1 MQQTT
6 NYNLLI
12 PEGTDVV
19 NPLTQVNPNF
29 QTIDGAM
36 FANKQA
42 TIGTASEVVTGT
54 VHAVIRNNPDSD
66 VFRFTAT
73 GAWTAGDTMTLDGQ
87 QVTVH
92 LSDGT
97 TPATNS
103 YIIGAEV
110 LAMVNGTLV
119 TLAISTTPPS
129 QGVTSFNSRTGAVV
143 PIASDYDASMVDYD
157 NTTSGLNAT
166 DVQGAID
173 EVVTMIPAGGG
184 GGAVE
189 IWKNPDSTQ
198 TYAANTFTLST
209 DKTYKSFIAIYHYQ
223 TTSNRSLSAN
233 ALIGD
238 RASMF
243 NFELL
248 SNGSIRQVFRDIT
261 LAQSGS
267 DLTITIGD
275 CYHYLKNGWTAPTS
289 TYDNSYMIP
298 VAIYGLE

>member
-12 PEGTDVV
+12 PEGSDVV

-54 VHAVIRNNPDSD
+54 VHAIIRNNTDSD

-97 TPATNS
+97 TPSDGA
-103 YIIGAEV
+103 YVIGAEV

-119 TLAISTTPPS
+119 TLAISTTPPA
-129 QGVTSFNSRTGAVV
+129 QGVTSFNSRAGAVV
-143 PIASDYDASMVDYD
+143 PATSDYDGSMIDYD

-166 DVQGAID
+166 DIQGAID
-173 EVVTMIPAGGG
+173 ELALSGDLIVKL
-184 GGAVE
+184 
-189 IWKNPDSTQ
+189 WDNPDPAPDYSAGSFSISDDN
-198 TYAANTFTLST
+198 TYDAFLICPDSGTPSIVFLTGTAYMNTFSISSGNSRM
-209 DKTYKSFIAIYHYQ
+209 TYYFRTISVSHA
-223 TTSNRSLSAN
+223 SNVYT
-233 ALIGD
+233 
-238 RASMF
+238 F
-243 NFELL
+243 TF
-248 SNGSIRQVFRDIT
+248 
-261 LAQSGS
+261 
-267 DLTITIGD
+267 GD
-275 CYHYLKNGWTAPTS
+275 CTSVSTNITTFNGPATVTTANNTIKPLR
-289 TYDNSYMIP
+289 
-298 VAIYGLE
+298 IYGIKA

>member
-42 TIGTASEVVTGT
+42 SIGTASEVVTGT
-54 VHAVIRNNPDSD
+54 VHAIIRNNADSD

-87 QVTVH
+87 SVTVH

-110 LAMVNGTLV
+110 LAMVNGSLV
-119 TLAISTTPPS
+119 TLAISSTPPA

-143 PIASDYDASMVDYD
+143 PAASDYDGSMIDYD
-157 NTTSGLNAT
+157 NTGSGLNAT

-173 EVVTMIPAGGG
+173 ELAAAPS
-184 GGAVE
+184 GGASFSLL
-189 IWKNPDSTQ
+189 WTNPDLTVSFTPQ
-198 TYAANTFTLST
+198 TVTLSSGDYDLVLIDYIYSRT
-209 DKTYKSFIAIYHYQ
+209 AGLPSHVSSIVGKGFNLFLTVAGVSGSTYTI
-223 TTSNRSLSAN
+223 TTSRILTYVSDTSFTAGDAYYQQSN
-233 ALIGD
+233 AARTTNND
-238 RASMF
+238 YC
-243 NFELL
+243 
-248 SNGSIRQVFRDIT
+248 VP
-261 LAQSGS
+261 
-267 DLTITIGD
+267 
-275 CYHYLKNGWTAPTS
+275 YK
-289 TYDNSYMIP
+289 
-298 VAIYGLE
+298 IYGIKF

>member
-12 PEGTDVV
+12 PEGTDIV

-54 VHAVIRNNPDSD
+54 VHAIIRNNADSD

-87 QVTVH
+87 AVTVH

-110 LAMVNGTLV
+110 LAMVNGSLV
-119 TLAISTTPPS
+119 TLAISTTPPA

-143 PIASDYDASMVDYD
+143 PAASDYDGSMVDYD
-157 NTTSGLNAT
+157 NTVSGLNST

-173 EVVTMIPAGGG
+173 EVVNLIPSGGG
-184 GGAVE
+184 SDDYSLSEHIVGTWLDGVTPVYEKTVNFGACP
-189 IWKNPDSTQ
+189 N
-198 TYAANTFTLST
+198 
-209 DKTYKSFIAIYHYQ
+209 
-223 TTSNRSLSAN
+223 TTSKTVAHGVTGVSRWIEVQAVMQK
-233 ALIGD
+233 AD
-238 RASMF
+238 
-243 NFELL
+243 
-248 SNGSIRQVFRDIT
+248 GSEAYPLMLDTRMT
-261 LAQSGS
+261 LAIVGSNIQMQSTGNFS
-267 DLTITIGD
+267 
-275 CYHYLKNGWTAPTS
+275 S
-289 TYDNSYMIP
+289 YDAY
-298 VAIYGLE
+298 VTLRYTKQ

>member
-12 PEGTDVV
+12 PEGTDIV

-54 VHAVIRNNPDSD
+54 VHAIIRNNADSD

-87 QVTVH
+87 AVTVH

-110 LAMVNGTLV
+110 LAMVNGSLV
-119 TLAISTTPPS
+119 TLAISTTPPA

-143 PIASDYDASMVDYD
+143 PTASDYDASMVDYD
-157 NTTSGLNAT
+157 NTASGLNST

-173 EVVTMIPAGGG
+173 ENAVSIASLVSDVSVLNNKII
-184 GGAVE
+184 GGAVP
-189 IWKNPDSTQ
+189 NVSVT
-198 TYAANTFTLST
+198 
-209 DKTYKSFIAIYHYQ
+209 
-223 TTSNRSLSAN
+223 
-233 ALIGD
+233 
-238 RASMF
+238 
-243 NFELL
+243 
-248 SNGSIRQVFRDIT
+248 NGSYTLPSSILNGYTGNYIGIYGIT
-261 LAQSGS
+261 GTTPAIVYHSLTGSSASQKSVS
-267 DLTITIGD
+267 DLTCTFAISGTFTIN
-275 CYHYLKNGWTAPTS
+275 YLIIK
-289 TYDNSYMIP
+289 
-298 VAIYGLE
+298 L

>member
-12 PEGTDVV
+12 PEGNDIV

-42 TIGTASEVVTGT
+42 SIGTASEVVTGS
-54 VHAVIRNNPDSD
+54 VHAIIRNNPDSN

-110 LAMVNGTLV
+110 LAMVNGSLV
-119 TLAISTTPPS
+119 TLAISTTPPA

-143 PIASDYDASMVDYD
+143 PAASDYDGSMIDYD
-157 NTTSGLNAT
+157 NTASGLNAT
-166 DVQGAID
+166 DVQSAID
-173 EVVTMIPAGGG
+173 ETVSMIPATPTITTLQFIRTEAINTSS
-184 GGAVE
+184 GAVYRSGNIE
-189 IWKNPDSTQ
+189 LDTGIDLTGKK
-198 TYAANTFTLST
+198 FFITLVA
-209 DKTYKSFIAIYHYQ
+209 DAWV
-223 TTSNRSLSAN
+223 
-233 ALIGD
+233 
-238 RASMF
+238 
-243 NFELL
+243 
-248 SNGSIRQVFRDIT
+248 GSISSVTGTKINLF
-261 LAQSGS
+261 AFKNASS
-267 DLTITIGD
+267 ASESLTF
-275 CYHYLKNGWTAPTS
+275 NV
-289 TYDNSYMIP
+289 MI
-298 VAIYGLE
+298 I

>member
-29 QTIDGAM
+29 QAIDGAM

-54 VHAVIRNNPDSD
+54 VHAIIRNNPDSD

-110 LAMVNGTLV
+110 LAMVNGSLV
-119 TLAISTTPPS
+119 TLAISTTPPA

-143 PIASDYDASMVDYD
+143 PAASDYDGSMIDYD
-157 NTTSGLNAT
+157 NTVSGLNST

-173 EVVTMIPAGGG
+173 ELAAQSPTLPSWSLLSDTVGPSDIIIPSTATDVFVSVVFGSISFTNYFIPEYDGSAIRMGY
-184 GGAVE
+184 
-189 IWKNPDSTQ
+189 
-198 TYAANTFTLST
+198 YASPSNYANTTLSW
-209 DKTYKSFIAIYHYQ
+209 D
-223 TTSNRSLSAN
+223 SAN
-233 ALIGD
+233 KKLRLVGATFATQD
-238 RASMF
+238 F
-243 NFELL
+243 
-248 SNGSIRQVFRDIT
+248 
-261 LAQSGS
+261 
-267 DLTITIGD
+267 
-275 CYHYLKNGWTAPTS
+275 TS
-289 TYDNSYMIP
+289 TAVVKVYTK
-298 VAIYGLE
+298 

>member
-1 MQQTT
+1 MQQTQ

-12 PEGTDVV
+12 PEGTDIV

-54 VHAVIRNNPDSD
+54 VHAVTRNNADSD

-110 LAMVNGTLV
+110 LAMVNGSLV
-119 TLAISTTPPS
+119 TLAISTTPPAR
-129 QGVTSFNSRTGAVV
+129 GVTSFNSRTGAVV
-143 PIASDYDASMVDYD
+143 SASSDYDASMIDYD
-157 NTTSGLNAT
+157 NVLSGLNAT
-166 DVQGAID
+166 DAQGAID
-173 EVVTMIPAGGG
+173 ELAARPSSGGITLSVG
-184 GGAVE
+184 WA
-189 IWKNPDSTQ
+189 NPDPGSDF
-198 TYAANTFTLST
+198 AAQDIDL
-209 DKTYKSFIAIYHYQ
+209 DDDDYDLLYIDAIYVGSYHISQVIPKGANFILGLSSTSSGSY
-223 TTSNRSLSAN
+223 TTAAQRNATYVSNTRYSVAGAFEQNSGSARTTNN
-233 ALIGD
+233 AL
-238 RASMF
+238 
-243 NFELL
+243 
-248 SNGSIRQVFRDIT
+248 
-261 LAQSGS
+261 
-267 DLTITIGD
+267 
-275 CYHYLKNGWTAPTS
+275 LKP
-289 TYDNSYMIP
+289 YR
-298 VAIYGLE
+298 IYKIKL

>member
-42 TIGTASEVVTGT
+42 SIGTATEVVTGT
-54 VHAVIRNNPDSD
+54 VHAINRNNPDSD

-87 QVTVH
+87 SVTVH

-110 LAMVNGTLV
+110 LAMVNGSLV
-119 TLAISTTPPS
+119 TLAISTTPPA

-143 PIASDYDASMVDYD
+143 PTASDYDASMIDYD
-157 NTTSGLNAT
+157 NTTSGLAAT
-166 DVQGAID
+166 DTQAAID
-173 EVVTMIPAGGG
+173 EVVDHF
-184 GGAVE
+184 VY
-189 IWKNPDSTQ
+189 ST
-198 TYAANTFTLST
+198 TEKYYGKWI
-209 DKTYKSFIAIYHYQ
+209 D
-223 TTSNRSLSAN
+223 
-233 ALIGD
+233 
-238 RASMF
+238 
-243 NFELL
+243 
-248 SNGSIRQVFRDIT
+248 
-261 LAQSGS
+261 GS
-267 DLTITIGD
+267 DLYTKTFVVNALPNNTTEQFNHGISNLNEVVSAVETCGNNTLWTDFNAAEVVIRIYPTYITLTD
-275 CYHYLKNGWTAPTS
+275 TADYSALKAYITL
-289 TYDNSYMIP
+289 
-298 VAIYGLE
+298 IYTKTP

>member
-29 QTIDGAM
+29 QTIDSAM

-42 TIGTASEVVTGT
+42 TIGTAAEVVTGT
-54 VHAVIRNNPDSD
+54 IHAIIRNNADSD

-110 LAMVNGTLV
+110 LAMVNGSLV
-119 TLAISTTPPS
+119 TLAISSAPPA
-129 QGVTSFNSRTGAVV
+129 QGVTSFNNRTGAVV
-143 PIASDYDASMVDYD
+143 PTASDYDGSMIDYD
-157 NTTSGLNAT
+157 NTTSGLNST

-173 EVVTMIPAGGG
+173 EVNAATKHGLYEAWYNTTPNLAFTAQTITVNVPTGTD
-184 GGAVE
+184 AVCLLHEVYKGEKYGSKFDMLDLSYISSGE
-189 IWKNPDSTQ
+189 IITLRTAEIIQGNLQ
-198 TYAANTFTLST
+198 YAARQVTGSLSGNVLSLTFADATVGSSTNNDYMLPLRILTLS
-209 DKTYKSFIAIYHYQ
+209 H
-223 TTSNRSLSAN
+223 
-233 ALIGD
+233 
-238 RASMF
+238 
-243 NFELL
+243 
-248 SNGSIRQVFRDIT
+248 
-261 LAQSGS
+261 
-267 DLTITIGD
+267 
-275 CYHYLKNGWTAPTS
+275 
-289 TYDNSYMIP
+289 NS
-298 VAIYGLE
+298 

>member
-54 VHAVIRNNPDSD
+54 VHAIIRNNTDSD

-110 LAMVNGTLV
+110 LAMVNGSLV
-119 TLAISTTPPS
+119 TLAISSTPPA
-129 QGVTSFNSRTGAVV
+129 QGVTSFNGRTGAVV
-143 PIASDYDASMVDYD
+143 PTASDYDGSMVDYD
-157 NTTSGLNAT
+157 NTTSGLNST

-173 EVVTMIPAGGG
+173 ELAATPGGSVVYSTTEHSIGTWIDGRTVYQKTINTGALPDNTESDIPHGISDLGFIINMIGCAKHGS
-184 GGAVE
+184 VE
-189 IWKNPDSTQ
+189 SYMPLPYVSSGNTQNTRIGVDGDHIFIISTS
-198 TYAANTFTLST
+198 NLST
-209 DKTYKSFIAIYHYQ
+209 Y
-223 TTSNRSLSAN
+223 TTSY
-233 ALIGD
+233 
-238 RASMF
+238 
-243 NFELL
+243 
-248 SNGSIRQVFRDIT
+248 IT
-261 LAQSGS
+261 L
-267 DLTITIGD
+267 
-275 CYHYLKNGWTAPTS
+275 
-289 TYDNSYMIP
+289 TY
-298 VAIYGLE
+298 VKTV

>member
-29 QTIDGAM
+29 QMIDSAM

-73 GAWTAGDTMTLDGQ
+73 GPWTAGDTMTLDGQ

-119 TLAISTTPPS
+119 TLAISSTPPA
-129 QGVTSFNSRTGAVV
+129 QGVTSFNTRTGAVV
-143 PIASDYDASMVDYD
+143 PDASDYDGSMIDYD
-157 NTTSGLNAT
+157 NTASGLNST

-173 EVVTMIPAGGG
+173 EIEDQIQNLPSGGTVDYSTTEHIIGTWIDGSVLYEKTIDTGALPNNTSKNVAHNISNFNYAVSVECIGISGSNSYPIPFSSG
-184 GGAVE
+184 
-189 IWKNPDSTQ
+189 T
-198 TYAANTFTLST
+198 ANTIRVSCTLTNVNIQTNYDASSVSSSYT
-209 DKTYKSFIAIYHYQ
+209 TLRYTKSI
-223 TTSNRSLSAN
+223 
-233 ALIGD
+233 
-238 RASMF
+238 
-243 NFELL
+243 
-248 SNGSIRQVFRDIT
+248 
-261 LAQSGS
+261 
-267 DLTITIGD
+267 
-275 CYHYLKNGWTAPTS
+275 
-289 TYDNSYMIP
+289 
-298 VAIYGLE
+298 

>member
-42 TIGTASEVVTGT
+42 GIGTASEVVTGT
-54 VHAVIRNNPDSD
+54 VHAIIRNNPDSD

-73 GAWTAGDTMTLDGQ
+73 GAWMAGDTMTLDGQ

-119 TLAISTTPPS
+119 TLAISSTPPA

-143 PIASDYDASMVDYD
+143 PTASDYDASMIDYD
-157 NTTSGLNAT
+157 NTTSSLNST

-173 EVVTMIPAGGG
+173 EIEDQIQNLPSGGNVNYSTTEHKIG
-184 GGAVE
+184 TWIDGADLYE
-189 IWKNPDSTQ
+189 ITVDCGNLPN
-198 TYAANTFTLST
+198 NTS
-209 DKTYKSFIAIYHYQ
+209 KTVP
-223 TTSNRSLSAN
+223 T
-233 ALIGD
+233 G
-238 RASMF
+238 
-243 NFELL
+243 L
-248 SNGSIRQVFRDIT
+248 SNIT
-261 LAQSGS
+261 VIDMKGIASEVGDTLPIPYVGTNFTVGTYYTYSGNGIILNDTA
-267 DLTITIGD
+267 DLTALHAYVTIQ
-275 CYHYLKNGWTAPTS
+275 YTKNS
-289 TYDNSYMIP
+289 
-298 VAIYGLE
+298 

>member
-54 VHAVIRNNPDSD
+54 VHAIIRNNTDSD

-110 LAMVNGTLV
+110 LAMVNGSLV
-119 TLAISTTPPS
+119 TLAISTTPPA
-129 QGVTSFNSRTGAVV
+129 QGVTSFNNRTGAVV
-143 PIASDYDASMVDYD
+143 PTASDYDASMVDYD
-157 NTTSGLNAT
+157 NTGSGLVAT
-166 DVQGAID
+166 DVQSAID
-173 EVVTMIPAGGG
+173 EVKSAVDNIDVSEFPKFIDTGSGMLTSINTQGATYTATQNCWLIGWMEASGGG
-184 GGAVE
+184 QAILYLNSVGL
-189 IWKNPDSTQ
+189 
-198 TYAANTFTLST
+198 AATNNNVASLTIPIKAG
-209 DKTYKSFIAIYHYQ
+209 DVI
-223 TTSNRSLSAN
+223 TT
-233 ALIGD
+233 
-238 RASMF
+238 RASY
-243 NFELL
+243 
-248 SNGSIRQVFRDIT
+248 G
-261 LAQSGS
+261 
-267 DLTITIGD
+267 
-275 CYHYLKNGWTAPTS
+275 
-289 TYDNSYMIP
+289 
-298 VAIYGLE
+298 IYGFTVFAMG

>member
-12 PEGTDVV
+12 PEGTDIV

-29 QTIDGAM
+29 QAIDGAM
-36 FANKQA
+36 FANKQG

-54 VHAVIRNNPDSD
+54 VHAIIRSNTDSD

-87 QVTVH
+87 SVTVH

-119 TLAISTTPPS
+119 TLAISSTPPA

-143 PIASDYDASMVDYD
+143 PAASDYDGSMIDYD
-157 NTTSGLNAT
+157 NTVSGLNST
-166 DVQGAID
+166 DIQGAID
-173 EVVTMIPAGGG
+173 EVEDQIQNLPSGGD
-184 GGAVE
+184 V
-189 IWKNPDSTQ
+189 NYST
-198 TYAANTFTLST
+198 TEH
-209 DKTYKSFIAIYHYQ
+209 K
-223 TTSNRSLSAN
+223 
-233 ALIGD
+233 IGTWID
-238 RASMF
+238 
-243 NFELL
+243 
-248 SNGSIRQVFRDIT
+248 
-261 LAQSGS
+261 GS
-267 DLTITIGD
+267 DLYEITVDCGNLPNNTSKTVPTGLSNITVIDIKGIASEVGDTLPVPYVGPSFSIGAYYVYTGNSISLNTTTD
-275 CYHYLKNGWTAPTS
+275 LTALHAYVTLRYIKN
-289 TYDNSYMIP
+289 I
-298 VAIYGLE
+298 

>member
-12 PEGTDVV
+12 PEGSDVV

-54 VHAVIRNNPDSD
+54 VHAIIRNNTDSD

-97 TPATNS
+97 TPADGA
-103 YIIGAEV
+103 YVIGAEV

-119 TLAISTTPPS
+119 TLAISTTPPA

-143 PIASDYDASMVDYD
+143 PATSDYDGSMIDYD
-157 NTTSGLNAT
+157 NTASGLNST
-166 DVQGAID
+166 DIQGAID
-173 EVVTMIPAGGG
+173 ELAAQTPTIPSWSLLSDTVGPSDIIIPGTAKEVFVSVVYGSISFTNYFIPEYDGTAIRMGYYTS
-184 GGAVE
+184 AS
-189 IWKNPDSTQ
+189 N
-198 TYAANTFTLST
+198 YANTTLTWDTANKKLRLTGATFTT
-209 DKTYKSFIAIYHYQ
+209 QDF
-223 TTSNRSLSAN
+223 
-233 ALIGD
+233 
-238 RASMF
+238 
-243 NFELL
+243 
-248 SNGSIRQVFRDIT
+248 
-261 LAQSGS
+261 
-267 DLTITIGD
+267 
-275 CYHYLKNGWTAPTS
+275 TATAAVKVY
-289 TYDNSYMIP
+289 TK
-298 VAIYGLE
+298 

>member
-12 PEGTDVV
+12 PEGTDIV

-29 QTIDGAM
+29 QTIDAAM

-110 LAMVNGTLV
+110 LAMVTGSLV
-119 TLAISTTPPS
+119 TLAISSTPPI
-129 QGVTSFNSRTGAVV
+129 QGVVSFNSRTGSVV
-143 PIASDYDASMVDYD
+143 PEASDYDASMIDYD
-157 NTTSGLNAT
+157 NTSSGLTAT
-166 DVQGAID
+166 DIQGAID
-173 EVVTMIPAGGG
+173 EITGYIDVHTIAETVTI
-184 GGAVE
+184 
-189 IWKNPDSTQ
+189 S
-198 TYAANTFTLST
+198 ANSSISRTLSAPGAFAVVGFAENIGYIEICAFSAESDT
-209 DKTYKSFIAIYHYQ
+209 IKVSMRNPSTSSASVTY
-223 TTSNRSLSAN
+223 
-233 ALIGD
+233 
-238 RASMF
+238 
-243 NFELL
+243 
-248 SNGSIRQVFRDIT
+248 
-261 LAQSGS
+261 
-267 DLTITIGD
+267 TIT
-275 CYHYLKNGWTAPTS
+275 YLAK
-289 TYDNSYMIP
+289 
-298 VAIYGLE
+298 

>member
-42 TIGTASEVVTGT
+42 SIGTASEVVTGT
-54 VHAVIRNNPDSD
+54 VHAINRNNPDSD

-73 GAWTAGDTMTLDGQ
+73 GAWTSGDTMTLDGLA
-87 QVTVH
+87 VTVH

-119 TLAISTTPPS
+119 TLAISTTPPA

-143 PIASDYDASMVDYD
+143 PAASDYDSSMIDYD
-157 NTTSGLNAT
+157 NTASGLNAT
-166 DVQGAID
+166 DVQSAID
-173 EVVTMIPAGGG
+173 EVVDIVGSNVHT
-184 GGAVE
+184 
-189 IWKNPDSTQ
+189 TT
-198 TYAANTFTLST
+198 TY
-209 DKTYKSFIAIYHYQ
+209 D
-223 TTSNRSLSAN
+223 
-233 ALIGD
+233 
-238 RASMF
+238 
-243 NFELL
+243 
-248 SNGSIRQVFRDIT
+248 T
-261 LAQSGS
+261 LAENVPYSVPADGF
-267 DLTITIGD
+267 LRLYIVGGTITISIDNAFSVSLANAQTFPLYVRKGQTIEITSM
-275 CYHYLKNGWTAPTS
+275 TAGNTVRFHPLS
-289 TYDNSYMIP
+289 AY
-298 VAIYGLE
+298 

>member
-54 VHAVIRNNPDSD
+54 VHAIIRNNTDSD

-73 GAWTAGDTMTLDGQ
+73 GAWTSGDTMTLDGQ
-87 QVTVH
+87 SVTVH

-110 LAMVNGTLV
+110 LAMVNGSLV
-119 TLAISTTPPS
+119 TLAISTTPPA
-129 QGVTSFNSRTGAVV
+129 QGVTSFNTRTGAVV
-143 PIASDYDASMVDYD
+143 PAASDYDGSMIDYD
-157 NTTSGLNAT
+157 NTTSGLNST

-173 EVVTMIPAGGG
+173 EIEDQIQNLPSGGSDDYSLTEHVVGTWLDGVTPVYEKTINFGALPNSTTKTVNHDITNLDHFVSCLGFAWRPDKLGFELPISNPTDLGG
-184 GGAVE
+184 
-189 IWKNPDSTQ
+189 STYIYCNA
-198 TYAANTFTLST
+198 TGINVNTVKDFSSYSNCYFTLRYT
-209 DKTYKSFIAIYHYQ
+209 KT
-223 TTSNRSLSAN
+223 
-233 ALIGD
+233 
-238 RASMF
+238 
-243 NFELL
+243 
-248 SNGSIRQVFRDIT
+248 V
-261 LAQSGS
+261 
-267 DLTITIGD
+267 
-275 CYHYLKNGWTAPTS
+275 
-289 TYDNSYMIP
+289 
-298 VAIYGLE
+298 

>member
-54 VHAVIRNNPDSD
+54 VHAIIRNNPDSD

-73 GAWTAGDTMTLDGQ
+73 GAWTSGDTMTLDGQ
-87 QVTVH
+87 SVTVH

-110 LAMVNGTLV
+110 LAMVNGSLV
-119 TLAISTTPPS
+119 TLAISTTPPA

-143 PIASDYDASMVDYD
+143 PAASDYDASMVDYD
-157 NTTSGLNAT
+157 NTVSGLNST

-173 EVVTMIPAGGG
+173 ELQTEIQSIPAGGSVNYSTTEQEIG
-184 GGAVE
+184 TWVDGSPLYEKTVDCGAMPNNTT
-189 IWKNPDSTQ
+189 KNVAHLISDLGSVVQMYGMMKSSNQQTPLPNVDSTAMTNQ
-198 TYAANTFTLST
+198 
-209 DKTYKSFIAIYHYQ
+209 I
-223 TTSNRSLSAN
+223 SLSIN
-233 ALIGD
+233 ATNIILRSSGNW
-238 RASMF
+238 STF
-243 NFELL
+243 
-248 SNGSIRQVFRDIT
+248 SGYVT
-261 LAQSGS
+261 LRY
-267 DLTITIGD
+267 T
-275 CYHYLKNGWTAPTS
+275 KTA
-289 TYDNSYMIP
+289 
-298 VAIYGLE
+298 

>member
-54 VHAVIRNNPDSD
+54 VHAIIRNNTDSD

-73 GAWTAGDTMTLDGQ
+73 GAWASGDTMTLDGQ

-110 LAMVNGTLV
+110 LAMVNGSLV
-119 TLAISTTPPS
+119 TLAISTTPPA

-143 PIASDYDASMVDYD
+143 PTASDYDGSMIDYD
-157 NTTSGLNAT
+157 NTVSGLNST

-173 EVVTMIPAGGG
+173 ELASAPSGSVDYSTSERTIGTWIDGSTLYEKTLVVPRLPAADIKSIAHGISNLGVVVFITG
-184 GGAVE
+184 TGTIDDV
-189 IWKNPDSTQ
+189 
-198 TYAANTFTLST
+198 TYFTLPR
-209 DKTYKSFIAIYHYQ
+209 IH
-223 TTSNRSLSAN
+223 TTNMSAQCEVTAN
-233 ALIGD
+233 ATDVRL
-238 RASMF
+238 
-243 NFELL
+243 
-248 SNGSIRQVFRDIT
+248 
-261 LAQSGS
+261 QSGYDYGS
-267 DLTITIGD
+267 SSHGWVTIRYT
-275 CYHYLKNGWTAPTS
+275 KT
-289 TYDNSYMIP
+289 
-298 VAIYGLE
+298 V